1 MNVVPGWDSLLRE
14 IEVKIRSKVET
25 DRGVLARH
33 VLWSGENGCKFN
45 LWQLLALRLS
55 SPLNFTRSQGF

>member
-33 VLWSGENGCKFN
+33 VLWSGENLGANSTSGSYWLCVC
-45 LWQLLALRLS
+45 LV
-55 SPLNFTRSQGF
+55 P